1 MKGCVF
7 ITAMDAEYGFV
18 MAGFRQIISAGD
30 TVLADLEKIVQ
41 ESSSGLVVIDERL
54 LSDQVKARMEVIEK
68 RWQGAIVVLPKPGP
82 EGAEP
87 GKEDFGMRL
96 IAKVLGYQMKLS

>member
-7 ITAMDAEYGFV
+7 ITGKDAEYGFSG
-18 MAGFRQIISAGD
+18 AGFRQMISDGD

-41 ESSSGLVVIDERL
+41 QGSSGLVIIDERL
-54 LSDQVKARMEVIEK
+54 LGDKVRARMEVIEK

-82 EGAEP
+82 ETGEP
-87 GKEDFGMRL
+87 EKEDFGMRL
-96 IAKVLGYQMKLS
+96 VARVLGYQMKLS